1 MKNLLSLCLT
11 SFCLVAYSQMK
22 DTAIPELIP
31 QTINQKT
38 GYVNQLGK
46 VVIPAEYH
54 IAMFFSEDCNLLNSP
69 NKNIRMYGS
78 ADYATV
84 EKNEISYRI
93 DRKGA
98 RVYKYNKKD
107 LGKCVAPYESPKYK
121 AFVMNGF
128 YGLVSKDN
136 VDNRN
141 YKDFDIYPQYQM
153 LYVLDS
159 DKENPMIIAVLDNKF
174 GVINKKN
181 QIIIP
186 FIYEDIK
193 TNLSWKIANMFEVSK
208 DGDQYFYI
216 NKNNRSYDSYTI
228 K

>member
-1 MKNLLSLCLT
+1 MKNLFSLCLAGF
-11 SFCLVAYSQMK
+11 SLVAYSQLK
-22 DTAIPELIP
+22 DNSIPELIP

-38 GYVNQLGK
+38 GYVNQSGK
-46 VVIPAEYH
+46 IVIPAEYH

-69 NKNIRMYGS
+69 NQNAKIYGS

-84 EKNEISYRI
+84 EKNEIAYRI
-93 DRKGA
+93 DKKGT
-98 RVYKYNKKD
+98 RVYKYNSKD

-121 AFVMNGF
+121 AFVMNGL
-128 YGLVSKDN
+128 YGLVSKEKIDF
-136 VDNRN
+136 RN

-159 DKENPMIIAVLDNKF
+159 DKENPMIIAVFDNKF

-181 QIIIP
+181 QIVIP
-186 FIYEDIK
+186 FNYEDIK
-193 TNLSWKIANMFEVSK
+193 TNMSWKIANMFEVSK
-208 DGDQYFYI
+208 DGNQYFYV
-216 NKNNRSYDSYTI
+216 NKNNRSFDTYSI